1 MSRDNEKN
9 TRKKSS
15 DKRKHIT
22 LDVIEGNR
30 LLFQP
35 CSFMNDAFHPKRLF
49 IFVRPAKDYF
59 YCKDYESI
67 LIFSKKI
74 YLLFLISKI
83 LSRVNFLKKF

>member
-49 IFVRPAKDYF
+49 IFVLPAKDCF

-67 LIFSKKI
+67 WIFT
-74 YLLFLISKI
+74 
-83 LSRVNFLKKF
+83 KKFICSF